1 MRTEHAPTN
10 SRPGTKLEE
19 EIKEDNSENEQ
30 EKEDL
35 SNLNIRSYDE
45 YMA

>member
-1 MRTEHAPTN
+1 
-10 SRPGTKLEE
+10 LEE

-30 EKEDL
+30 EREDL